1 MKDKMMFVCFV
12 IVLVLFFGGLIWF
25 ETLRWE
31 TFQDITNSEIGYFEW
46 KLLIDNRGR

>member
-1 MKDKMMFVCFV
+1 MRDKMMLLYFV
-12 IVLVLFFGGLIWF
+12 IVLTLFVGGLFWF

-31 TFQDITNSEIGYFEW
+31 TFRDVTNSDIGYLEW